1 MTSPPPC
8 LHPELLGRPGVRA
21 CNYLLFGLSK
31 RSVSA
36 HTAASGGSPLVL
48 GWARAVTMPYFPLQ
62 PRSACSSKDT
72 AQPTCLQVHFVLF
85 SKDLFLAPVL
95 CSASNWT
102 FSAAQH
108 IKLGIWFTWEKN
120 ALCSPIYSSAGS
132 VSQRGPLDRHRNT
145 SASLGTGLLWGQ
157 EQAAGGQG
165 CVLRQISSFNQISI
179 CLFLHQCLP
188 SGKSRNKGQRKKSLA
203 AAWSWIDLIK
213 PTSITK
219 GKEKEE
225 TYQLLTVILF
235 FQENHLK
242 RLGSWT
248 PSNDHDLVNLWG
260 FFFLLLLCQTW

>member
-1 MTSPPPC
+1 
-8 LHPELLGRPGVRA
+8 
-21 CNYLLFGLSK
+21 
-31 RSVSA
+31 
-36 HTAASGGSPLVL
+36 
-48 GWARAVTMPYFPLQ
+48 MPYFPQQ

-95 CSASNWT
+95 SSASNCT

-165 CVLRQISSFNQISI
+165 CVLRQISSFNQISR

-248 PSNDHDLVNLWG
+248 PSNDHDLVNLWV
-260 FFFLLLLCQTW
+260 FFFFTVALSDLINILRLVYLPFYITGCNRRGYTFVQSWSLCYYSHWSGTQWAHLFLWAEGQFLV